1 MEIFLEELP
10 HQMNAIKA
18 INESFY
24 GIRQDLTFNENTTPY
39 ANPIINYTGQ
49 NKANIDV
56 KMETG
61 TGKTYVGLRTIYQLF
76 KSYGLFKF
84 IIVVPTPAIKE
95 GWKKFI
101 ESSYSKQHFSNYYE
115 NIQINLNIINAG
127 DFNSNKGV
135 IPSHLIDFI
144 EGDSLNASTIQI
156 LLINAS
162 MLNSENMKGIISRGK
177 NKGRERFN
185 QTLLTGYTKPIEA
198 LKATKSIVLIDEPH
212 KFPRNGEFY
221 KAVQNLSPQ
230 MILRLGATFP
240 EIQQGSGKNKI
251 KSKDYYRKV
260 PQFELNA
267 IDSFNQ
273 GLVKGIDIFYPN
285 LTPEQAKNRY
295 KIDSVKTK
303 ELVLKQGQ
311 NRWTLS
317 VGENLA
323 NVDSSFEGGLSY
335 SGNNNLSN
343 GLEINECMELIPSTY
358 TISYQEHIIEDA
370 INQHFEHEINNFMRD
385 NLKEN
390 FQPKVKTLSLFFI
403 DSIRSYR
410 NKEGW
415 LKETFERLLKVK
427 LRKLIKEFEFKKL
440 PREIEYLDFLRAT
453 YDSLN
458 SENQMVHAGYF
469 GEDRGSGEE
478 AVQAEVNDILKNK
491 EKMLSFKDSNGNW
504 ITRRFLFS
512 KWTLREGWDNPN
524 VFVIA
529 KLRTSGSENSKI
541 QEVGRGL
548 RLPVDETG
556 HRLTQAEFPSRLS
569 FLIGYDEKDFAE
581 KLIGEINS
589 DVDVKL
595 DEEKLSDEMINKI
608 VEFRQQT
615 QPDFNDETLLNQLDE
630 RNLINR
636 KNEFKNDVEID
647 GVKKS
652 GFEWLLELYPEVN
665 VSKLKVD
672 KVRDMNKKQPSLKV
686 KLNKENWNKLRY
698 LWENLSKRYMLEF
711 KKMSEDDLYFFIERL
726 LNDHDLFV
734 KQQPERIH
742 QSLEKDDEGKQV
754 IKESISEYNYRNE
767 YIYMNYGK
775 FLKQLVLKTNVPI
788 SIMHKNLLSVLKDKY
803 NSDERF
809 LSELSL
815 NNIIREF
822 NKRFEEK
829 YSQSYEY
836 KKLDFSATTTIYDS
850 EISEFKDWVDA
861 NYLGTNVENNI
872 QTEERFLYERPPVR
886 YDSVT
891 PELELLKR
899 NYDKNVTV
907 FGNLPKKA
915 IQVPKY
921 TGGTTT
927 PDFVYMIE
935 TDEQDAKYLIVET
948 KAENMRLGD
957 KSIGEIQKNFFN
969 TLDNLNIKYQ
979 LATSAQDVYNEI
991 KKLDDSK

>member
-1 MEIFLEELP
+1 MNIVLEELE
-10 HQMNAIKA
+10 HQTIALEK
-18 INESFY
+18 INENFT
-24 GIRQDLTFNENTTPY
+24 GIEKSIENDNISEFS
-39 ANPIINYTGQ
+39 NPLINYRYKD
-49 NKANIDV
+49 KANIDI

-61 TGKTYVGLRTIYQLF
+61 TGKTYVYSRMIFELHKI
-76 KSYGLFKF
+76 YGLSKF
-84 IIVVPTPAIKE
+84 IIVVPTPAIRE
-95 GWKKFI
+95 GTKNFLN
-101 ESSYSKQHFSNYYE
+101 SSYSKQHFQQFYPG
-115 NIQINLNIINAG
+115 IDIDLNMISAG
-127 DFNSNKGV
+127 DFNTKSGRRNF
-135 IPSHLIDFI
+135 PSQLIDFV
-144 EGDSLNASTIQI
+144 EGSNLNTNQI
-156 LLINAS
+156 KVLLINS
-162 MLNSENMKGIISRGK
+162 GMLNSKNMTRDDYDQSLISDYVSP
-177 NKGRERFN
+177 
-185 QTLLTGYTKPIEA
+185 LDA
-198 LKATKSIVLIDEPH
+198 LKATRPVVIIDEPH
-212 KFPRNGEFY
+212 RFPRDKKNYQAIE
-221 KAVQNLSPQ
+221 KLAPQ
-230 MILRLGATFP
+230 MIVRFGATFP
-240 EIQQGSGKNKI
+240 EIKKGTGKKATYT
-251 KSKDYYRKV
+251 KDYYRGK

-267 IDSFNQ
+267 VDSFNQ
-273 GLVKGIDIFYPN
+273 GLVKGIDIYYPN

-295 KIDSVKTK
+295 TIDSVKAK
-303 ELVLKQGQ
+303 EIVLKKGK
-311 NRWTLS
+311 NRWTLGI
-317 VGENLA
+317 GENLA
-323 NVDSSFEGGLSY
+323 NIDSLFEGDLSY
-335 SGNNNLSN
+335 SGAKTLSN
-343 GLEINECMELIPSTY
+343 DLEISKGMDLLPGTF
-358 TISYQEHIIEDA
+358 TTSYQELIINDA

-403 DSIRSYR
+403 DSIRPYR

-427 LRKLIKEFEFKKL
+427 LRKLIKEFEVKKL
-440 PREIEYLDFLRAT
+440 PREIEYLDFLRVT
-453 YDSLN
+453 YASLN

-478 AVQAEVNDILKNK
+478 AIQAEVNDILKNK
-491 EKMLSFKDSNGNW
+491 EKMLSFKDENGNW

-556 HRLTQAEFPSRLS
+556 HRLTQDEFPSRLS
-569 FLIGYDEKDFAE
+569 FLIGYDEKEFAQ

-595 DEEKLSDEMINKI
+595 NEDKLTDEMINKI
-608 VEFRQQT
+608 VEHRKQMN
-615 QPDFNDETLLNQLDE
+615 PHYNDEVLLEQLDE

-636 KNEFKNDVEID
+636 KNEFKTDVEID

-665 VSKLKVD
+665 ASKLNAD
-672 KVRDMNKKQPSLKV
+672 KVRDMKKNPPNLKV
-686 KLNKENWNKLRY
+686 KLNKENWNKLRF

-711 KKMSEDDLYFFIERL
+711 KKMSEDNLYFFIERL
-726 LNDHDLFV
+726 LNDDDLFV

-742 QSLEKDDEGKQV
+742 QSLEKDDEGNQV

-803 NSDERF
+803 NNDERF

-872 QTEERFLYERPPVR
+872 QTEERFLYDRPPVR

-957 KSIGEIQKNFFN
+957 KNIGEIQKNFFN
-969 TLDNLNIKYQ
+969 TLDDLNIKYQ

>member
-1 MEIFLEELP
+1 MRIELDELP
-10 HQMNAIKA
+10 HQSQAIDAIKK
-18 INESFY
+18 SFS
-24 GIRQDLTFNENTTPY
+24 GLQKLSVPTVFS
-39 ANPIINYTGQ
+39 NPEIKFSGEE
-49 NKANIDV
+49 KANIDI

-61 TGKTYVGLRTIYQLF
+61 TGKTYVGVRSIYELF
-76 KSYGLFKF
+76 DEYKIFKF

-95 GWKKFI
+95 GWKNFI
-101 ESSYSKQHFSNYYE
+101 ESDYAKQHFSNDFE
-115 NIQINLNIINAG
+115 NIKINLTTINSG
-127 DFNSNKGV
+127 DFRSKRGFL
-135 IPSHLIDFI
+135 PAHLTEFI
-144 EGDSLNASTIQI
+144 ESDNMDSSTIQV
-156 LLINAS
+156 LLINSS
-162 MLNSENMKGIISRGK
+162 MLISENMKGVITRGK
-177 NKGRERFN
+177 NKGQDRFN
-185 QTLLTGYTKPIEA
+185 QILLNEYTKPIEA
-198 LKATKSIVLIDEPH
+198 ISATRPIVIIDEPH
-212 KFPRNGEFY
+212 RFPPKGEFY
-221 KAVQNLSPQ
+221 KGILNIKPQ

-240 EIQQGSGKNKI
+240 YTPSEKNPVVDNK
-251 KSKDYYRKV
+251 YFNGN
-260 PQFELNA
+260 PNFELNA
-267 IDSFNQ
+267 IDSFNL
-273 GLVKGIDIFYPN
+273 GLVKGIDIYYPN
-285 LTPEQAKNRY
+285 LTFEQAKSRY
-295 KIDSVKTK
+295 KVDNVKNK
-303 ELVLKQGQ
+303 ELVLRKGK
-311 NRWTLS
+311 NKWNIKI
-317 VGENLA
+317 GDNLA
-323 NVDSSFEGGLSY
+323 NIDSLFEGNLTY
-335 SGNNNLSN
+335 VGNKKLSN
-343 GLEINECMELIPSTY
+343 DLEIREDMELIPSTF
-358 TISYQEHIIEDA
+358 TNSYQEIIIRDA
-370 INQHFEHEINNFMRD
+370 INLHFEHEI
-385 NLKEN
+385 EN
-390 FQPKVKTLSLFFI
+390 FLRENSKHSFQPRIKTLSLFFI
-403 DSIRSYR
+403 DSIASYR
-410 NKEGW
+410 NHDGW
-415 LKETFERLLKVK
+415 LKLTFEKLLKQK
-427 LRKLIKEFEFKKL
+427 ILELMQEYKNKNL

-453 YDSLN
+453 YASLV
-458 SENQMVHAGYF
+458 SEKQEVHAGYF

-478 AVQAEVNDILKNK
+478 AIQAEVSDILKNK
-491 EKMLSFKDSNGNW
+491 EKLLSFKDSEGKW

-529 KLRTSGSENSKI
+529 KLRTSGSENNKI

-556 HRLTQAEFPSRLS
+556 HRLKQEEFPSRLS
-569 FLIGYDEKDFAE
+569 FLIGYDEKNFAE
-581 KLIGEINS
+581 KLVVDINS
-589 DVDVKL
+589 DVGIKL
-595 DEEKLSDEMINKI
+595 DENKITNEMIEKI
-608 VEFRQQT
+608 VEYKKQYK
-615 QPDFNDETLLNQLDE
+615 PSYNEVELLEELDE

-636 KNEFKNDVEID
+636 KNEFKTDVEID

-665 VSKLKVD
+665 ASKLNAD
-672 KVRDMNKKQPSLKV
+672 KVRDMKKNPPNLKV
-686 KLNKENWNKLRY
+686 KLNKENWNKLRF

-711 KKMSEDDLYFFIERL
+711 KKMSEDELYFFVERL

-829 YSQSYEY
+829 YNQSYEY

-872 QTEERFLYERPPVR
+872 QTEERFLYERPPIR

-899 NYDKNVTV
+899 NYDKNITV

-935 TDEQDAKYLIVET
+935 TGEQDAKYLIVET

>member
-1 MEIFLEELP
+1 
-10 HQMNAIKA
+10 
-18 INESFY
+18 
-24 GIRQDLTFNENTTPY
+24 
-39 ANPIINYTGQ
+39 
-49 NKANIDV
+49 
-56 KMETG
+56 
-61 TGKTYVGLRTIYQLF
+61 
-76 KSYGLFKF
+76 F
-84 IIVVPTPAIKE
+84 ILVVPSPAIKE
-95 GWKKFI
+95 GAKNFLTNLSTKRHFQETYGNVEIEINIINKGDFNTRSGRKIFPPHLSNFI
-101 ESSYSKQHFSNYYE
+101 ESS
-115 NIQINLNIINAG
+115 NLNANQ
-127 DFNSNKGV
+127 
-135 IPSHLIDFI
+135 
-144 EGDSLNASTIQI
+144 IQV
-156 LLINAS
+156 LLINAG
-162 MLNSENMKGIISRGK
+162 MLNSSNMTKVDYD
-177 NKGRERFN
+177 
-185 QTLLTGYTKPIEA
+185 QTLLSNYSNPIEA
-198 LKATKSIVLIDEPH
+198 LKATKSVVIIDEPH
-212 KFPRNGEFY
+212 RFPRDKKNY
-221 KAVQNLSPQ
+221 KSIENLEPQ
-230 MILRLGATFP
+230 MIVRFGATFP
-240 EIQQGSGKNKI
+240 EVKKGTGKKAVYI
-251 KSKDYYRKV
+251 KDYYRGR

-267 IDSFNQ
+267 VDSFNQ
-273 GLVKGIDIFYPN
+273 GLVKGIDIYYPN

-295 KIDSVKTK
+295 TIDSVKAK
-303 ELVLKQGQ
+303 EIVLKKGK
-311 NRWTLS
+311 NKWTLGI
-317 VGENLA
+317 GENLA
-323 NVDSSFEGGLSY
+323 NIDSLFEGDLSY
-335 SGNNNLSN
+335 SGAKTLSN
-343 GLEINECMELIPSTY
+343 DLEISKGMDLLPGTFTTNYQELI
-358 TISYQEHIIEDA
+358 INDA

-415 LKETFERLLKVK
+415 LKQTFERLLKVK
-427 LRKLIKEFEFKKL
+427 LRKLIKEFEVKKL
-440 PREIEYLDFLRAT
+440 PREIEYLDFLRVT

-469 GEDRGSGEE
+469 GEDRGSGDE
-478 AVQAEVNDILKNK
+478 AIQAEVNDILKNK
-491 EKMLSFKDSNGNW
+491 EKMLSFKDENGNW

-548 RLPVDETG
+548 RLPVDENG
-556 HRLTQAEFPSRLS
+556 HRLTQDEFPSRLS

-595 DEEKLSDEMINKI
+595 SEDKLTDEMINKI
-608 VEFRQQT
+608 VEHRKQVD
-615 QPDFNDETLLNQLDE
+615 PYYNDEVLLEQLDE

-636 KNEFKNDVEID
+636 KNEFKTDVEID

-665 VSKLKVD
+665 ASKLNAD
-672 KVRDMNKKQPSLKV
+672 KVRDMKKNPPNLKV
-686 KLNKENWNKLRY
+686 KLNKENWNKLRF
-698 LWENLSKRYMLEF
+698 LWGNLSKRYMLEF
-711 KKMSEDDLYFFIERL
+711 KKMSEDDLYLFVERL
-726 LNDHDLFV
+726 LNDDDLFV

-767 YIYMNYGK
+767 FIYMNYGK
-775 FLKQLVLKTNVPI
+775 FLKQIVLKTNVPI

-872 QTEERFLYERPPVR
+872 QTEKRFLYERPPVR

-957 KSIGEIQKNFFN
+957 KSIGEIQKKFFN

>member
-1 MEIFLEELP
+1 MKLLLEQLP
-10 HQMNAIKA
+10 HQQNALDSILSSFSGIEKNQDKVDKNSEFSNPLIK
-18 INESFY
+18 NRFLNSS
-24 GIRQDLTFNENTTPY
+24 
-39 ANPIINYTGQ
+39 
-49 NKANIDV
+49 NIDV

-61 TGKTYVGLRTIYQLF
+61 TGKTYVYSRLMYELHEKF
-76 KSYGLFKF
+76 KIFKF
-84 IIVVPTPAIKE
+84 IVVVPSPAIKE
-95 GWKKFI
+95 GSKNFLNSGYAKRHFQQFYGNIDI
-101 ESSYSKQHFSNYYE
+101 E
-115 NIQINLNIINAG
+115 LNMINAG
-127 DFNSNKGV
+127 DFSTKSGRRNFPPQLN
-135 IPSHLIDFI
+135 DFI
-144 EGDSLNASTIQI
+144 ESSKLNTNQIQV
-156 LLINAS
+156 LLINAG
-162 MLNSENMKGIISRGK
+162 MLNSKNMTR
-177 NKGRERFN
+177 NDYD
-185 QTLLTGYTKPIEA
+185 QTLLSDYSSPIEA
-198 LKATKSIVLIDEPH
+198 LKATRPIVIIDEPH
-212 KFPRNGEFY
+212 RFPRDKKNYQAIE
-221 KAVQNLSPQ
+221 KLAPQ
-230 MILRLGATFP
+230 MIVRFGATFP
-240 EIQQGSGKNKI
+240 EIKKGTGKKATYT
-251 KSKDYYRKV
+251 KDYYRGK

-267 IDSFNQ
+267 VDSFNQ
-273 GLVKGIDIFYPN
+273 GLVKGIDIYYPN

-295 KIDSVKTK
+295 TIDSVKAK
-303 ELVLKQGQ
+303 EIVLKKGK
-311 NRWTLS
+311 NRWTLGI
-317 VGENLA
+317 GENLA
-323 NVDSSFEGGLSY
+323 NIDSLFEGDLSY
-335 SGNNNLSN
+335 SGAKTLSN
-343 GLEINECMELIPSTY
+343 DLEISKGMDLLPGTF
-358 TISYQEHIIEDA
+358 TTSYQELIINYA

-427 LRKLIKEFEFKKL
+427 LRKLIKEFEVKKL
-440 PREIEYLDFLRAT
+440 PREIEYLDFLRVT
-453 YDSLN
+453 YASLN

-478 AVQAEVNDILKNK
+478 AIQAEVNDILKNK
-491 EKMLSFKDSNGNW
+491 EKMLSFKDENGNW

-556 HRLTQAEFPSRLS
+556 HRLTQDEFPSRLS
-569 FLIGYDEKDFAE
+569 FLIGYDEKEFAQ

-595 DEEKLSDEMINKI
+595 NEDKLTDEMINKI
-608 VEFRQQT
+608 VEHRKQMN
-615 QPDFNDETLLNQLDE
+615 PHYNDEVLLEQLDE
-630 RNLINR
+630 RDIINR
-636 KNEFKNDVEID
+636 KNEFKTDVEID

-665 VSKLKVD
+665 ASKLNAD
-672 KVRDMNKKQPSLKV
+672 KVRDMKKNPPNLKV
-686 KLNKENWNKLRY
+686 KLNKENWNKLKF

-711 KKMSEDDLYFFIERL
+711 KKMSEDNLYFFIERL
-726 LNDHDLFV
+726 LNDDDLFV

-742 QSLEKDDEGKQV
+742 QSLEKDDEGNQV

-803 NSDERF
+803 NNDERF

-872 QTEERFLYERPPVR
+872 QTEERFLYDRPPVR

-969 TLDNLNIKYQ
+969 TLDDLNIKYQ

>member
-1 MEIFLEELP
+1 MKIFLEELT
-10 HQMNAIKA
+10 HQQQAVEKIIDSFTGIENYLTSKSFENEFANNLIK
-18 INESFY
+18 NRYSDE
-24 GIRQDLTFNENTTPY
+24 
-39 ANPIINYTGQ
+39 
-49 NKANIDV
+49 ANIDI

-61 TGKTYVGLRTIYQLF
+61 TGKTYVYTKMMYELH
-76 KSYGLFKF
+76 KKYGIFKF
-84 IIVVPTPAIKE
+84 IVVVPSPAIKE
-95 GWKKFI
+95 GSKNFLTSLSTKRHFQETYGNI
-101 ESSYSKQHFSNYYE
+101 EIE
-115 NIQINLNIINAG
+115 INTINKG
-127 DFNSNKGV
+127 DFNTRSGRKSFPPQLSN
-135 IPSHLIDFI
+135 FI
-144 EGDSLNASTIQI
+144 EGSNLNSNQIQV
-156 LLINAS
+156 LLINAG
-162 MLNSENMKGIISRGK
+162 MLNSSNMTKGDYD
-177 NKGRERFN
+177 
-185 QTLLTGYTKPIEA
+185 QTLLSNFSNPIEA
-198 LKATKSIVLIDEPH
+198 LKATKSVVIIDEPH
-212 KFPRNGEFY
+212 RFPRDKKNYQAIE
-221 KAVQNLSPQ
+221 KLAPQ
-230 MILRLGATFP
+230 MIVRFGATFP
-240 EIQQGSGKNKI
+240 EIKKGTGKKARYI
-251 KSKDYYRKV
+251 KDYYRGK

-267 IDSFNQ
+267 VDSFNQ
-273 GLVKGIDIFYPN
+273 GLVKGIDIYYPN

-295 KIDSVKTK
+295 TIDSVKAK
-303 ELVLKQGQ
+303 EVVLKKGK
-311 NRWTLS
+311 NRWTL
-317 VGENLA
+317 GIDENFA
-323 NVDSSFEGGLSY
+323 NIDSLFEGDLSY
-335 SGNNNLSN
+335 TGAKTLSN
-343 GLEINECMELIPSTY
+343 ELEISKGMDLLPGTFST
-358 TISYQEHIIEDA
+358 SYQELILNDA

-385 NLKEN
+385 NLIEN
-390 FQPKVKTLSLFFI
+390 FRPKVKTLSLFFI
-403 DSIRSYR
+403 DSISSYR
-410 NKEGW
+410 NKDGW
-415 LKETFERLLKVK
+415 LRQTFERLLKVK
-427 LRKLIKEFEFKKL
+427 LKKLMKEFEVKKL

-453 YDSLN
+453 YNSLN
-458 SENQMVHAGYF
+458 SENQMIHAGYF

-478 AVQAEVNDILKNK
+478 AIQAEVNDILKNK
-491 EKMLSFKDSNGNW
+491 EKMLSFKDENGNW

-548 RLPVDETG
+548 RLPVDESG
-556 HRLTQAEFPSRLS
+556 HRLRQDELPSRLS

-595 DEEKLSDEMINKI
+595 DEERLTDEMINKI
-608 VEFRQQT
+608 VESRQQT
-615 QPDFNDETLLNQLDE
+615 QPGFDEVLLLKELDK
-630 RNLINR
+630 RNLIDR
-636 KNEFKNDVEID
+636 INEFESDVEID

-652 GFEWLLELYPEVN
+652 GFEWLLELYPEVKA
-665 VSKLKVD
+665 SKLKED
-672 KVRDMNKKQPSLKV
+672 KVRNMNKKQPSLKV
-686 KLNKENWNKLRY
+686 KLNKENWNKLKY

-711 KKMSEDDLYFFIERL
+711 KKMDEDELYFFIESL
-726 LNDHDLFV
+726 LDDDNLFV
-734 KQQPERIH
+734 KQQPERVH
-742 QSLEKDDEGKQV
+742 QALDIDDEGKQI
-754 IKESISEYNYRNE
+754 IKESISEYNSRNE

-775 FLKQLVLKTNVPI
+775 FLKQVVLKTNVPI
-788 SIMHKNLLSVLKDKY
+788 SIMHKNLLSVLKNKY

-822 NKRFEEK
+822 NKRFEER

-836 KKLDFSATTTIYDS
+836 KKLDFSATTTIFDS

-861 NYLGTNVENNI
+861 NNLGTNVENNI

-899 NYDKNVTV
+899 NYGENVTV

-935 TDEQDAKYLIVET
+935 NDKQDAKYLIVET

-957 KSIGEIQKNFFN
+957 KSIGEIQKNFFD

-991 KKLDDSK
+991 KKLDDSE

>member
-1 MEIFLEELP
+1 MKIILEELT
-10 HQMNAIKA
+10 HQKKVLEK
-18 INESFY
+18 INENFL
-24 GIRQDLTFNENTTPY
+24 GVDLASSSEFSNPLIKSRYQKNT
-39 ANPIINYTGQ
+39 
-49 NKANIDV
+49 NIDV

-61 TGKTYVGLRTIYQLF
+61 TGKTYVYSRMMYEWHKKFGI
-76 KSYGLFKF
+76 FKF
-84 IIVVPTPAIKE
+84 VIVVPSPAIKE
-95 GWKKFI
+95 GTKSFL
-101 ESSYSKQHFSNYYE
+101 ESSYAKEHFQGPYE
-115 NIQINLNIINAG
+115 NVSIELNMINAG
-127 DFNSNKGV
+127 DFNTKSGRKNFPPQLSNFV
-135 IPSHLIDFI
+135 ESS
-144 EGDSLNASTIQI
+144 SLNTNQIQVLI
-156 LLINAS
+156 INAG
-162 MLNSENMKGIISRGK
+162 MLNSKNMTR
-177 NKGRERFN
+177 NDYD
-185 QTLLTGYTKPIEA
+185 QTLLSDYSSPIDA
-198 LKATKSIVLIDEPH
+198 LKATKPIVIIDEPH
-212 KFPRNGEFY
+212 RFPRDKKNFQAIE
-221 KAVQNLSPQ
+221 KLEPQ
-230 MILRLGATFP
+230 MIVRFGATFP
-240 EIQQGSGKNKI
+240 DVKQGTGKKAVYV
-251 KSKDYYRKV
+251 KDYFRGK

-267 IDSFNQ
+267 VDSFNL
-273 GLVKGIDIFYPN
+273 GLVKGIDIYYPN
-285 LTPEQAKNRY
+285 LTPEQAKNKY
-295 KIDSVKTK
+295 TIDSVKSK
-303 ELVLKQGQ
+303 ELVLKKGS
-311 NRWTLS
+311 NRWTLGR
-317 VGENLA
+317 GENLA
-323 NVDSSFEGGLSY
+323 NVDPLFEGDLSY
-335 SGNNNLSN
+335 SGAKTLSN
-343 GLEINECMELIPSTY
+343 DLEISKGMDLLPGTF
-358 TISYQEHIIEDA
+358 TTSYQELIINDA

-427 LRKLIKEFEFKKL
+427 LRKLIKEFEVKKL
-440 PREIEYLDFLRAT
+440 PREIEYLDFLRVT
-453 YDSLN
+453 YASLN

-478 AVQAEVNDILKNK
+478 AIQAEVNDILKNK
-491 EKMLSFKDSNGNW
+491 EKMLSFKDENGNW

-556 HRLTQAEFPSRLS
+556 HRLTQDEFPSRLS
-569 FLIGYDEKDFAE
+569 FLIGYDEKEFAQ

-595 DEEKLSDEMINKI
+595 NEDKLTDEMINKI
-608 VEFRQQT
+608 VEHRKQMN
-615 QPDFNDETLLNQLDE
+615 PHYNDEVLLEQLDE

-636 KNEFKNDVEID
+636 KNEFKTDVEID

-665 VSKLKVD
+665 ASKLNAD
-672 KVRDMNKKQPSLKV
+672 KVRDMKKNPPNLKV
-686 KLNKENWNKLRY
+686 KLNKENWNKLRF

-711 KKMSEDDLYFFIERL
+711 KKMSEDNLYFFIERL
-726 LNDHDLFV
+726 LNDDDLFV

-742 QSLEKDDEGKQV
+742 QSLEKDDEGNQV

-788 SIMHKNLLSVLKDKY
+788 SIMHKNLLSVLKNKY
-803 NSDERF
+803 NNDERF

-836 KKLDFSATTTIYDS
+836 KKLNFSATTTIYDS

-872 QTEERFLYERPPVR
+872 QTEERFLYDRPPVR

-991 KKLDDSK
+991 KKLDDSE

>member
-1 MEIFLEELP
+1 MKIRLVELK
-10 HQMNAIKA
+10 HQKAALNAIIDKFPGIDLSESNYQD
-18 INESFY
+18 INS
-24 GIRQDLTFNENTTPY
+24 TFENPSIHGRFK
-39 ANPIINYTGQ
+39 NN
-49 NKANIDV
+49 NNIDI

-61 TGKTYVGLRTIYQLF
+61 TGKTYVGTRMMYELHQKF
-76 KSYGLFKF
+76 GLFKF
-84 IIVVPTPAIKE
+84 IVIVPSPAIKE
-95 GWKKFI
+95 GWRNFLTAR
-101 ESSYSKQHFSNYYE
+101 YSEQHFDEHYE
-115 NIQINLNIINAG
+115 NVKLDVNTINAG
-127 DFNSNKGV
+127 DFNTKSGRRIFPPQLNN
-135 IPSHLIDFI
+135 FI
-144 EGDSLNASTIQI
+144 EGTKLNTNQI
-156 LLINAS
+156 EVLLINVD
-162 MLNSENMKGIISRGK
+162 MLKSKNMSRDDY
-177 NKGRERFN
+177 N
-185 QTLLTGYTKPIEA
+185 QTLLNNYSSPFDALRATKPVVI
-198 LKATKSIVLIDEPH
+198 IDEPH
-212 KFPRNGEFY
+212 RFPRDKKNYQVIE
-221 KAVQNLSPQ
+221 KLEPQ
-230 MILRLGATFP
+230 MIVRFGATFP
-240 EIQQGSGKNKI
+240 EIKKGTAKKAI
-251 KSKDYYRKV
+251 YVKDYYRNK

-267 IDSFNQ
+267 VDSFNQ
-273 GLVKGIDIFYPN
+273 GLVKGIDIYYPN
-285 LTPEQAKNRY
+285 LTPEQARNRY
-295 KIDSVKTK
+295 IIDSVKSK
-303 ELVLKQGQ
+303 EIVLKKGN
-311 NRWTLS
+311 NRWTLGI
-317 VGENLA
+317 GEKLA
-323 NVDSSFEGGLSY
+323 TIDSLFEGDLTY
-335 SGNNNLSN
+335 SGAKTLSN
-343 GLEINECMELIPSTY
+343 ELEVNKGMELIPGTF
-358 TISYQEHIIEDA
+358 TTTYQEYIIKDA
-370 INQHFEHEINNFMRD
+370 IDQHFEHEINNFMRD
-385 NLKEN
+385 NLKVN

-403 DSIRSYR
+403 DSIKSYR
-410 NKEGW
+410 DTDGW
-415 LKETFERLLKVK
+415 LKQTFERLLKIK
-427 LRKLIKEFEFKKL
+427 LRKLIKEFEVKKL
-440 PREIEYLDFLRAT
+440 PREIEYLDFLKAT
-453 YDSLN
+453 YASLN
-458 SENQMVHAGYF
+458 SENQIVHAGYF

-478 AVQAEVNDILKNK
+478 AIQAEVKDILKNK
-491 EKMLSFKDSNGNW
+491 EKMLSFKDKNGNW

-556 HRLTQAEFPSRLS
+556 HRLTQDEFPSRLS
-569 FLIGYDEKDFAE
+569 FLIGFDEKDFAE

-595 DEEKLSDEMINKI
+595 SEDILTDEMINKI
-608 VEFRQQT
+608 VEHRKQMN
-615 QPDFNDETLLNQLDE
+615 PHYNDEVLLEQLDE

-636 KNEFKNDVEID
+636 KNEFKTDVEID

-652 GFEWLLELYPEVN
+652 GFDWFLELYPEIN
-665 VSKLKVD
+665 ASKLKAD
-672 KVRDMNKKQPSLKV
+672 KVRNMNKKQPSLKV
-686 KLNKENWNKLRY
+686 KLNKDNWNKLKS

-711 KKMSEDDLYFFIERL
+711 KKMDESELYFFIESL
-726 LNDHDLFV
+726 LNDDDLFV
-734 KQQPERIH
+734 KQQPERVH
-742 QSLEKDDEGKQV
+742 QSLERNDEGKQV
-754 IKESISEYNYRNE
+754 IKESVSEYNSSNE

-803 NSDERF
+803 NNDERF

-850 EISEFKDWVDA
+850 EMSEFKDWVDA

-872 QTEERFLYERPPVR
+872 QTEKRFLYERPPVR

-948 KAENMRLGD
+948 KAENMRIGD

>member
-1 MEIFLEELP
+1 MKINLVELY
-10 HQMNAIKA
+10 HQKIALNAI
-18 INESFY
+18 INEFPK
-24 GIRQDLTFNENTTPY
+24 IDLGELDYHGVSKMFENPTIKGRY
-39 ANPIINYTGQ
+39 QSNS
-49 NKANIDV
+49 NIDI

-61 TGKTYVGLRTIYQLF
+61 TGKTYVGTRMMYELHQKF
-76 KSYGLFKF
+76 GLYKF
-84 IIVVPTPAIKE
+84 IVIVPSPAIKE
-95 GWKKFI
+95 GWKNFLTAR
-101 ESSYSKQHFSNYYE
+101 YSRQHFAEYYE
-115 NIQINLNIINAG
+115 NVKLDVNTIYAG
-127 DFNSNKGV
+127 DFNTKSGRRIFPPQLNN
-135 IPSHLIDFI
+135 FI
-144 EGDSLNASTIQI
+144 EGTRLNTNQI
-156 LLINAS
+156 EVLLINVD
-162 MLNSENMKGIISRGK
+162 MLKSKNMTRDDY
-177 NKGRERFN
+177 N
-185 QTLLTGYTKPIEA
+185 QTLLNNYSRPFDA
-198 LKATKSIVLIDEPH
+198 LKATKPIIIIDEPH
-212 KFPRNGEFY
+212 RFPRDKKNYQVIE
-221 KAVQNLSPQ
+221 KLKPQ
-230 MILRLGATFP
+230 VIIRFGATFP
-240 EIQQGSGKNKI
+240 EMKKGTGKKAINI
-251 KSKDYYRKV
+251 KDYYRGK

-273 GLVKGIDIFYPN
+273 GLVKGVDIYYPK
-285 LTPEQAKNRY
+285 LTPEQAQNRY
-295 KIDSVKTK
+295 TVDSVKAK
-303 ELVLKQGQ
+303 EIVLKKGK
-311 NRWTLS
+311 NRWTLGI
-317 VGENLA
+317 GENLA
-323 NVDSSFEGGLSY
+323 NVDSLFEGDLSY
-335 SGNNNLSN
+335 AGAKTLSNNL
-343 GLEINECMELIPSTY
+343 EISKGMDLLPGTF
-358 TISYQEHIIEDA
+358 TTSYQELIINDA

-385 NLKEN
+385 NIKEN
-390 FQPKVKTLSLFFI
+390 FKPKVKTLSLFFI

-410 NKEGW
+410 NKDGW
-415 LKETFERLLKVK
+415 LKQTFERLLKVK
-427 LRKLIKEFEFKKL
+427 LRKLIKEYEAKKM
-440 PREIEYLDFLRAT
+440 PREIEYLDFLKAT
-453 YDSLN
+453 YNSLN

-478 AVQAEVNDILKNK
+478 AIQAEINDILKNK
-491 EKMLSFKDSNGNW
+491 ERMLSFKDSNGNW

-556 HRLTQAEFPSRLS
+556 HRLTQDEFPSRLS
-569 FLIGYDEKDFAE
+569 FLIGYDERDFAE

-595 DEEKLSDEMINKI
+595 NEDKLTDEMINKI
-608 VEFRQQT
+608 VKHRQQT
-615 QPDFNDETLLNQLDE
+615 QPDFND
-630 RNLINR
+630 
-636 KNEFKNDVEID
+636 D
-647 GVKKS
+647 G
-652 GFEWLLELYPEVN
+652 
-665 VSKLKVD
+665 
-672 KVRDMNKKQPSLKV
+672 
-686 KLNKENWNKLRY
+686 
-698 LWENLSKRYMLEF
+698 
-711 KKMSEDDLYFFIERL
+711 
-726 LNDHDLFV
+726 LFV
-734 KQQPERIH
+734 KQQPERVH
-742 QSLEKDDEGKQV
+742 QSIESDDEGKQN
-754 IKESISEYNYRNE
+754 IKESISEYNSRNE

-775 FLKQLVLKTNVPI
+775 FLKQLVLKTKVPI
-788 SIMHKNLLSVLKDKY
+788 SIMHKNLLSILKFKY

-872 QTEERFLYERPPVR
+872 QTEKRFLYERPPVR

-899 NYDKNVTV
+899 NYDKNVIV

-927 PDFVYMIE
+927 PDFIYMIE

-957 KSIGEIQKNFFN
+957 KSIGEIQKKFFN

-979 LATSAQDVYNEI
+979 LATSEQDVYNEI

>member
-39 ANPIINYTGQ
+39 ANPIINYSGQ
-49 NKANIDV
+49 NKANIDI

-198 LKATKSIVLIDEPH
+198 IKATKSIVLIDEPH

-311 NRWTLS
+311 KRWTLS

-343 GLEINECMELIPSTY
+343 GLEINEDMELIPSTY

-370 INQHFEHEINNFMRD
+370 INQHFEHEINNFMRE

-410 NKEGW
+410 NKDGW
-415 LKETFERLLKVK
+415 LKKTFERLLKVK

-440 PREIEYLDFLRAT
+440 PREIEYSDFLKAT
-453 YDSLN
+453 YESLN

-478 AVQAEVNDILKNK
+478 AIQAEVNDILKNK
-491 EKMLSFKDSNGNW
+491 EKMLSFKDENGNW

-529 KLRTSGSENSKI
+529 KLRTSGSENSKL

-556 HRLTQAEFPSRLS
+556 HRLTQDEFPSRLS

-595 DEEKLSDEMINKI
+595 SEDKLTDEMINKI
-608 VEFRQQT
+608 VEHRKQMN
-615 QPDFNDETLLNQLDE
+615 PHYNDEVLLEELDE

-636 KNEFKNDVEID
+636 KNEFKTDVEID

-665 VSKLKVD
+665 ASKLNAD
-672 KVRDMNKKQPSLKV
+672 KVRDMKKNPPNLKV
-686 KLNKENWNKLRY
+686 KLNKDNWNKLRF

-711 KKMSEDDLYFFIERL
+711 KKMSEDDLYFFVERL
-726 LNDHDLFV
+726 LNDDDLFV

-754 IKESISEYNYRNE
+754 IKESISEYNSSNE

-788 SIMHKNLLSVLKDKY
+788 SIMHKNLLSVLKNKY
-803 NSDERF
+803 NNDERF

-850 EISEFKDWVDA
+850 EMSEFKDWVDA

-872 QTEERFLYERPPVR
+872 QTEKRFLYERPPVR

>member
-1 MEIFLEELP
+1 MKIFLEELT
-10 HQMNAIKA
+10 HQQQAVDKIIDTFTGIENYLTSKSINNEFSNNLIKNRYL
-18 INESFY
+18 NE
-24 GIRQDLTFNENTTPY
+24 
-39 ANPIINYTGQ
+39 
-49 NKANIDV
+49 ANIDM

-61 TGKTYVGLRTIYQLF
+61 TGKTYVYTKMMYELH
-76 KSYGLFKF
+76 KKYGIFKF
-84 IIVVPTPAIKE
+84 IIVVPSPAIKE
-95 GWKKFI
+95 GSKNFLTSLSTKRHFQETYGNIEIEVNTINKGDFNTRSGRKSFPPQLSNFI
-101 ESSYSKQHFSNYYE
+101 ESS
-115 NIQINLNIINAG
+115 NLN
-127 DFNSNKGV
+127 SNQ
-135 IPSHLIDFI
+135 
-144 EGDSLNASTIQI
+144 IQV
-156 LLINAS
+156 LLINAG
-162 MLNSENMKGIISRGK
+162 MLNSSNMTKVDYD
-177 NKGRERFN
+177 
-185 QTLLTGYTKPIEA
+185 QTLLSNYSNPIEA
-198 LKATKSIVLIDEPH
+198 LKAIKSVVIIDEPH
-212 KFPRNGEFY
+212 RFPRDKKNY
-221 KAVQNLSPQ
+221 QAVEKLEPQ
-230 MILRLGATFP
+230 MIVRFGATFP
-240 EIQQGSGKNKI
+240 EIKKGTGKKAI
-251 KSKDYYRKV
+251 YIKDYYRDK

-267 IDSFNQ
+267 VDSFNQ
-273 GLVKGIDIFYPN
+273 GLVKGIDIYYPN

-295 KIDSVKTK
+295 IIDSVKAK
-303 ELVLKQGQ
+303 EIVLKKG
-311 NRWTLS
+311 NSRWTLGI
-317 VGENLA
+317 GENLA
-323 NVDSSFEGGLSY
+323 NIDSLFEGDLNY
-335 SGNNNLSN
+335 SGAKNLSN
-343 GLEINECMELIPSTY
+343 DLEVNKGMELIPGTF
-358 TISYQEHIIEDA
+358 TTTYQEYIIKDA
-370 INQHFEHEINNFMRD
+370 IDQHFEHEINNFMRD
-385 NLKEN
+385 NLKSN

-403 DSIRSYR
+403 DSISSYR
-410 NKEGW
+410 NKDGW
-415 LKETFERLLKVK
+415 LKQTFERLLKIK
-427 LRKLIKEFEFKKL
+427 LRNLIKEFEVKQL

-458 SENQMVHAGYF
+458 NENQMVHAGYF

-478 AVQAEVNDILKNK
+478 AIQAEVNDILKNK
-491 EKMLSFKDSNGNW
+491 EKMLSFKDSNGKW

-529 KLRTSGSENSKI
+529 KIRTSGSENSKI

-556 HRLTQAEFPSRLS
+556 HRLTQEEFPSRLS

-589 DVDVKL
+589 DVDVSL
-595 DEEKLSDEMINKI
+595 NEEKLTEEMINKI
-608 VEFRQQT
+608 VEHRKQT
-615 QPDFNDETLLNQLDE
+615 NPNYNDEALLEHLDE
-630 RNLINR
+630 LNLINR

-647 GVKKS
+647 NVQKS
-652 GFEWLLELYPEVN
+652 GFDWLLELYPEVN
-665 VSKLKVD
+665 ASKLKAD
-672 KVRDMNKKQPSLKV
+672 KVRNMNKKQPSLKV
-686 KLNKENWNKLRY
+686 KLNKDNWNKLKF

-711 KKMSEDDLYFFIERL
+711 KKMDENELYFFIESL
-726 LNDHDLFV
+726 LYDDDLFV
-734 KQQPERIH
+734 KQQPERVH
-742 QSLEKDDEGKQV
+742 QSLESDDEGKQV
-754 IKESISEYNYRNE
+754 IKESISEYSFRNE

-788 SIMHKNLLSVLKDKY
+788 SIMHKTLLTVLKEKY
-803 NSDERF
+803 NSDERY

-815 NNIIREF
+815 NNITREF
-822 NKRFEEK
+822 NRRFENR

-850 EISEFKDWVDA
+850 DISEFKDWVDA

-872 QTEERFLYERPPVR
+872 QTEERFLYERPPIR

-899 NYDKNVTV
+899 NYGKNITV

-935 TDEQDAKYLIVET
+935 NDEQDAKYLIVET

-957 KSIGEIQKNFFN
+957 KSIGEIQKNFFD

-991 KKLDDSK
+991 KKLDDTE

>member
-1 MEIFLEELP
+1 MKIRLVELK
-10 HQMNAIKA
+10 HQKAALNAIIDKFPGIDLSESNYQD
-18 INESFY
+18 INS
-24 GIRQDLTFNENTTPY
+24 TFENPSIHGRFK
-39 ANPIINYTGQ
+39 NN
-49 NKANIDV
+49 NNIDI

-61 TGKTYVGLRTIYQLF
+61 TGKTYVGTRMMYELHQKF
-76 KSYGLFKF
+76 GLFKF
-84 IIVVPTPAIKE
+84 IVIVPSPAIKE
-95 GWKKFI
+95 GWRNFLTAR
-101 ESSYSKQHFSNYYE
+101 YSEQHFDEHYE
-115 NIQINLNIINAG
+115 NVKLDVNTINAG
-127 DFNSNKGV
+127 DFNTKSGRRIFPPQLNN
-135 IPSHLIDFI
+135 FI
-144 EGDSLNASTIQI
+144 EGTKLNTNQI
-156 LLINAS
+156 EVLLINVD
-162 MLNSENMKGIISRGK
+162 MLKSKNMSRDDY
-177 NKGRERFN
+177 N
-185 QTLLTGYTKPIEA
+185 QTLLNNYSSPFDALRATKPVVI
-198 LKATKSIVLIDEPH
+198 IDEPH
-212 KFPRNGEFY
+212 RFPRDKKNYQVIE
-221 KAVQNLSPQ
+221 KLEPQ
-230 MILRLGATFP
+230 MIVRFGATFP
-240 EIQQGSGKNKI
+240 EIKKGTAKKAI
-251 KSKDYYRKV
+251 YVKDYYRNK

-267 IDSFNQ
+267 VDSFNQ
-273 GLVKGIDIFYPN
+273 GLVKGIDIYYPN
-285 LTPEQAKNRY
+285 LTPEQARNRY
-295 KIDSVKTK
+295 IIDSVKSK
-303 ELVLKQGQ
+303 EIVLKKGN
-311 NRWTLS
+311 NRWTLGI
-317 VGENLA
+317 GEKLA
-323 NVDSSFEGGLSY
+323 TIDSLFEGDLTY
-335 SGNNNLSN
+335 SGAKTLSN
-343 GLEINECMELIPSTY
+343 ELEVNKGMELIPGTF
-358 TISYQEHIIEDA
+358 TTTYQEYIIKDA
-370 INQHFEHEINNFMRD
+370 IDQHFEHEINNFMRD
-385 NLKEN
+385 NLKVN

-403 DSIRSYR
+403 DSIKSYR
-410 NKEGW
+410 DTDGW
-415 LKETFERLLKVK
+415 LKQTFERLLKIK
-427 LRKLIKEFEFKKL
+427 LRKLIKEFEVKKL
-440 PREIEYLDFLRAT
+440 PREIEYLDFLKAT
-453 YDSLN
+453 YASLN
-458 SENQMVHAGYF
+458 SENQIVHAGYF

-478 AVQAEVNDILKNK
+478 AIQAEVKDILKNK
-491 EKMLSFKDSNGNW
+491 EKMLSFKDKNGNW

-556 HRLTQAEFPSRLS
+556 HRLTQDEFPSRLS
-569 FLIGYDEKDFAE
+569 FLIGFDEKDFAE

-595 DEEKLSDEMINKI
+595 SEDILTDEMINKI
-608 VEFRQQT
+608 VEHRKQMN
-615 QPDFNDETLLNQLDE
+615 PHYNDEVLLEQLDE

-636 KNEFKNDVEID
+636 KNEFKTDVEID

-652 GFEWLLELYPEVN
+652 GFDWFLELYPEIN
-665 VSKLKVD
+665 ASKLKAD
-672 KVRDMNKKQPSLKV
+672 KVRNMNKKQPSLKV
-686 KLNKENWNKLRY
+686 KLNKDNWNKLKS

-711 KKMSEDDLYFFIERL
+711 KKMDESELYFFIESL
-726 LNDHDLFV
+726 LNDDDLFV
-734 KQQPERIH
+734 KQQPERVH
-742 QSLEKDDEGKQV
+742 QSLERNDEGKQV
-754 IKESISEYNYRNE
+754 IKESVSEYNSSNE

-803 NSDERF
+803 NNDERF

-850 EISEFKDWVDA
+850 EMSEFKDWVDA

-872 QTEERFLYERPPVR
+872 QTEKRFLYERPPVR

-948 KAENMRLGD
+948 KAENMRIGD

-979 LATSAQDVYNEI
+979 LATSARARC
-991 KKLDDSK
+991 L

>member
-1 MEIFLEELP
+1 MKINLVELY
-10 HQMNAIKA
+10 HQKIALNAI
-18 INESFY
+18 INEFPK
-24 GIRQDLTFNENTTPY
+24 IDLGELDYHGVSKMFENPTIKGRY
-39 ANPIINYTGQ
+39 QSNS
-49 NKANIDV
+49 NIDI

-61 TGKTYVGLRTIYQLF
+61 TGKTYVGTRMMYELHQKF
-76 KSYGLFKF
+76 GLYKF
-84 IIVVPTPAIKE
+84 IVIVPSPAIKE
-95 GWKKFI
+95 GWKNFLTAR
-101 ESSYSKQHFSNYYE
+101 YSRQHFAEYYE
-115 NIQINLNIINAG
+115 NVKLDVNTIYAG
-127 DFNSNKGV
+127 DFNTKSGRRIFPPQLNN
-135 IPSHLIDFI
+135 FI
-144 EGDSLNASTIQI
+144 EGTRLNTNQI
-156 LLINAS
+156 EVLLINVD
-162 MLNSENMKGIISRGK
+162 MLKSKNMTRDDY
-177 NKGRERFN
+177 N
-185 QTLLTGYTKPIEA
+185 QTLLNNYSRPFDA
-198 LKATKSIVLIDEPH
+198 LKATKPIIIIDEPH
-212 KFPRNGEFY
+212 RFPRDKKNYQVIE
-221 KAVQNLSPQ
+221 KLKPQ
-230 MILRLGATFP
+230 VIIRFGATFP
-240 EIQQGSGKNKI
+240 EMKKGTGKKAINI
-251 KSKDYYRKV
+251 KDYYRGK

-273 GLVKGIDIFYPN
+273 GLVKGVDIYYPK
-285 LTPEQAKNRY
+285 LTPEQAQNRY
-295 KIDSVKTK
+295 TVDSVKAK
-303 ELVLKQGQ
+303 EIVLKKGK
-311 NRWTLS
+311 NRWTLGI
-317 VGENLA
+317 GENLA
-323 NVDSSFEGGLSY
+323 NVDSLFEGDLSY
-335 SGNNNLSN
+335 AGAKTLSNNL
-343 GLEINECMELIPSTY
+343 EISKGMDLLPGTF
-358 TISYQEHIIEDA
+358 TTSYQELIINDA

-385 NLKEN
+385 NIKEN
-390 FQPKVKTLSLFFI
+390 FKPKVKTLSLFFI

-410 NKEGW
+410 NKDGW
-415 LKETFERLLKVK
+415 LKQTFERLLKVK
-427 LRKLIKEFEFKKL
+427 LRKLIKEYEAKKM
-440 PREIEYLDFLRAT
+440 PREIEYLDFLKAT
-453 YDSLN
+453 YNSLN

-478 AVQAEVNDILKNK
+478 AIQAEINDILKNK
-491 EKMLSFKDSNGNW
+491 ERMLSFKDSNGNW

-556 HRLTQAEFPSRLS
+556 HRLTQDEFPSRLS
-569 FLIGYDEKDFAE
+569 FLIGYDERDFAE

-595 DEEKLSDEMINKI
+595 NEDKLTDEMINKI
-608 VEFRQQT
+608 VKHRQQT
-615 QPDFNDETLLNQLDE
+615 QPDFNDESLLEQLDE
-630 RNLINR
+630 QNLINR
-636 KNEFKNDVEID
+636 KNDVEID
-647 GVKKS
+647 GMKKS

-665 VSKLKVD
+665 VPKLKAD
-672 KVRDMNKKQPSLKV
+672 KVRDMNKKQPSLKI

-698 LWENLSKRYMLEF
+698 LWENLSRRYMLEF
-711 KKMSEDDLYFFIERL
+711 KKMNENELYFFIENL
-726 LNDHDLFV
+726 LNDDGLFV
-734 KQQPERIH
+734 KQQPERVH
-742 QSLEKDDEGKQV
+742 QSIESDDEGKQN
-754 IKESISEYNYRNE
+754 IKESISEYNSRNE

-775 FLKQLVLKTNVPI
+775 FLKQLVLKTKVPI
-788 SIMHKNLLSVLKDKY
+788 SIMHKNLLSILKFKY

-872 QTEERFLYERPPVR
+872 QTEKRFLYERPPVR

-899 NYDKNVTV
+899 NYDKNVIV

-927 PDFVYMIE
+927 PDFIYMIE

-957 KSIGEIQKNFFN
+957 KSIGEIQKKFFN

-979 LATSAQDVYNEI
+979 LATSEQDVYNEI

>member
-1 MEIFLEELP
+1 MKIILEELT
-10 HQMNAIKA
+10 HQKKA
-18 INESFY
+18 LEKINENFL
-24 GIRQDLTFNENTTPY
+24 GVDLASSSEFSNPLIKSRYQKNT
-39 ANPIINYTGQ
+39 
-49 NKANIDV
+49 NIDV

-61 TGKTYVGLRTIYQLF
+61 TGKTYVYSRMMYEWHKKFGI
-76 KSYGLFKF
+76 FKF
-84 IIVVPTPAIKE
+84 VIVVPSPAIKE
-95 GWKKFI
+95 GTKSFL
-101 ESSYSKQHFSNYYE
+101 ESSYAKEHFQGPYE
-115 NIQINLNIINAG
+115 NVSIELNMINAG
-127 DFNSNKGV
+127 DFNTKSGRKNFPPQLSNFV
-135 IPSHLIDFI
+135 ESS
-144 EGDSLNASTIQI
+144 SLNTNQIQVLI
-156 LLINAS
+156 INAG
-162 MLNSENMKGIISRGK
+162 MLNSKNMTR
-177 NKGRERFN
+177 NDYD
-185 QTLLTGYTKPIEA
+185 QTLLSDYSSPIDA
-198 LKATKSIVLIDEPH
+198 LKATKPIVIIDEPH
-212 KFPRNGEFY
+212 RFPRDKKNFQAIE
-221 KAVQNLSPQ
+221 KLEPQ
-230 MILRLGATFP
+230 MIVRFGATFP
-240 EIQQGSGKNKI
+240 DVKQGTGKKAVYV
-251 KSKDYYRKV
+251 KDYFRVK

-267 IDSFNQ
+267 VDSFNL
-273 GLVKGIDIFYPN
+273 GLVKGIDIYYPN
-285 LTPEQAKNRY
+285 LTPEQAKNKY
-295 KIDSVKTK
+295 TIDSVKSK
-303 ELVLKQGQ
+303 ELVLKKGS
-311 NRWTLS
+311 NRWTLGR
-317 VGENLA
+317 GENLA
-323 NVDSSFEGGLSY
+323 NVDPLFEGDLSY
-335 SGNNNLSN
+335 SGAKTLSN
-343 GLEINECMELIPSTY
+343 DLEISKGMDLLPGTF
-358 TISYQEHIIEDA
+358 TTSYQELIINDA

-427 LRKLIKEFEFKKL
+427 LRKLIKEFEVKKL
-440 PREIEYLDFLRAT
+440 PREIEYLDFLRVT
-453 YDSLN
+453 YASLN

-478 AVQAEVNDILKNK
+478 AIQAEVNDILKNK
-491 EKMLSFKDSNGNW
+491 EKMLSFKDENGNW

-556 HRLTQAEFPSRLS
+556 HRLTQDEFPSRLS
-569 FLIGYDEKDFAE
+569 FLIGYDEKEFAQ

-595 DEEKLSDEMINKI
+595 NEDKLTDEMINKI
-608 VEFRQQT
+608 VEHRKQMN
-615 QPDFNDETLLNQLDE
+615 PHYNDEVLLEQLDE

-636 KNEFKNDVEID
+636 KNEFKTDVEID

-665 VSKLKVD
+665 ASKLNAD
-672 KVRDMNKKQPSLKV
+672 KVRDMKKNPPNLKV
-686 KLNKENWNKLRY
+686 KLNKENWNKLRF

-711 KKMSEDDLYFFIERL
+711 KKMSEDNLYFFIERL
-726 LNDHDLFV
+726 LNDDDLFV

-742 QSLEKDDEGKQV
+742 QSLEKDDEGNQV

-788 SIMHKNLLSVLKDKY
+788 SIMHKNLLSVLKNKY
-803 NSDERF
+803 NNDERF

-836 KKLDFSATTTIYDS
+836 KKLNFSATTTIYDS

-872 QTEERFLYERPPVR
+872 QTEERFLYDRPPVR

-991 KKLDDSK
+991 KKLDDSE

>member
-1 MEIFLEELP
+1 MKIFLEELI
-10 HQMNAIKA
+10 HQQQAVEKIMDSFTGTEDYLTSN
-18 INESFY
+18 INEFSNNLIKNRFSDY
-24 GIRQDLTFNENTTPY
+24 
-39 ANPIINYTGQ
+39 
-49 NKANIDV
+49 ANIDV

-61 TGKTYVGLRTIYQLF
+61 TGKTYVYTKMMYELH
-76 KSYGLFKF
+76 KEYGIFKF
-84 IIVVPTPAIKE
+84 IIVVPSPAIKE
-95 GWKKFI
+95 GAKSFLTSLSTKRHFQEIYGNIEVEINTLNKGDFNTKSGRKSFPPQLSNFI
-101 ESSYSKQHFSNYYE
+101 ESS
-115 NIQINLNIINAG
+115 NI
-127 DFNSNKGV
+127 NSNQ
-135 IPSHLIDFI
+135 
-144 EGDSLNASTIQI
+144 IQV
-156 LLINAS
+156 LLINAG
-162 MLNSENMKGIISRGK
+162 MLNSSNMTKTDYD
-177 NKGRERFN
+177 
-185 QTLLTGYTKPIEA
+185 QTLLSDYSNPIEA
-198 LKATKSIVLIDEPH
+198 LKATKSVVIIDEPH
-212 KFPRNGEFY
+212 RFPRDKKNY
-221 KAVQNLSPQ
+221 KSIEKFAPQ
-230 MILRLGATFP
+230 MIVRFGATFP
-240 EIQQGSGKNKI
+240 EIKKGTGKKAI
-251 KSKDYYRKV
+251 YVKDYYRKK

-295 KIDSVKTK
+295 IIDSVKSK
-303 ELVLKQGQ
+303 EIVLKKEKNKWRIGI
-311 NRWTLS
+311 
-317 VGENLA
+317 GENLT
-323 NVDSSFEGGLSY
+323 NVDSLFEGDLSY
-335 SGNNNLSN
+335 SGAKTLSN
-343 GLEINECMELIPSTY
+343 GLEISKGMELIPGTFKL
-358 TISYQEHIIEDA
+358 SYQELIIEDA
-370 INQHFEHEINNFMRD
+370 IDQHFEHEINNFLRG
-385 NLKEN
+385 NQKTN
-390 FQPKVKTLSLFFI
+390 SPKVKTLSLFFI

-410 NKEGW
+410 NKDGW
-415 LKETFERLLKVK
+415 IKQIFERLLKVK
-427 LRKLIKEFEFKKL
+427 LRKLIKEFEVKKL
-440 PREIEYLDFLRAT
+440 PREIEYLDFLKAT
-453 YDSLN
+453 YESLN

-478 AVQAEVNDILKNK
+478 AIQAEVNDILKSK

-556 HRLTQAEFPSRLS
+556 HRLTQDEFPSRLS

-595 DEEKLSDEMINKI
+595 DENKLTDEMINKI

-615 QPDFNDETLLNQLDE
+615 QPDFSDESLLEQLDE
-630 RNLINR
+630 LNIINR
-636 KNEFKNDVEID
+636 KNEFKNGIEIE

-652 GFEWLLELYPEVN
+652 GFEWLLDLYPEIN
-665 VSKLKVD
+665 VSKLKDD
-672 KVRDMNKKQPSLKV
+672 KVRNMNKKPPSLKI
-686 KLNKENWNKLRY
+686 KLNKENWNKLKY

-711 KKMSEDDLYFFIERL
+711 KKMDEDELYFFIENL
-726 LNDHDLFV
+726 LYKDGLFV
-734 KQQPERIH
+734 KQRPERVH
-742 QSLEKDDEGKQV
+742 QALEYGDEGKQV

-767 YIYMNYGK
+767 YIYIHYGK

-803 NSDERF
+803 NSDEHY

-836 KKLDFSATTTIYDS
+836 KKLDLSATTTIYDS
-850 EISEFKDWVDA
+850 ELSEFKDDIGA
-861 NYLGTNVENNI
+861 NYLGVNVEDNV
-872 QTEERFLYERPPVR
+872 QTEERFLYERPPIR
-886 YDSVT
+886 YDSEN

-899 NYDKNVTV
+899 DYNDKVTV

-935 TDEQDAKYLIVET
+935 NEDGDAKYLIVET
-948 KAENMRLGD
+948 KAENMRLED
-957 KSIGEIQKNFFN
+957 KAIGEIQSKFFN
-969 TLDNLNIKYQ
+969 TLDNLNISYQ
-979 LATSAQDVYNEI
+979 LATTAQDVYNKI
-991 KKLDDSK
+991 KKLSEDE

>member
-1 MEIFLEELP
+1 MKIILEELT
-10 HQMNAIKA
+10 HQKKA
-18 INESFY
+18 LEKINENFL
-24 GIRQDLTFNENTTPY
+24 GVDLASSSEFSNPLIKSRYQKNT
-39 ANPIINYTGQ
+39 
-49 NKANIDV
+49 NIDV

-61 TGKTYVGLRTIYQLF
+61 TGKTYVYSRMMYEWHKKFGI
-76 KSYGLFKF
+76 FKF
-84 IIVVPTPAIKE
+84 VIVVPSPAIKE
-95 GWKKFI
+95 GTKSFL
-101 ESSYSKQHFSNYYE
+101 ESSYAKEHFQGPYE
-115 NIQINLNIINAG
+115 NVSIELNMINAG
-127 DFNSNKGV
+127 DFNTKSGRKNFPPQLSNFV
-135 IPSHLIDFI
+135 ESS
-144 EGDSLNASTIQI
+144 SLNTNQIQVLI
-156 LLINAS
+156 INAG
-162 MLNSENMKGIISRGK
+162 MLNSKNMTR
-177 NKGRERFN
+177 NDYD
-185 QTLLTGYTKPIEA
+185 QTLLSDYSSPIDA
-198 LKATKSIVLIDEPH
+198 LKATKPIVIIDEPH
-212 KFPRNGEFY
+212 RFPRDKKNFQAIE
-221 KAVQNLSPQ
+221 KLEPQ
-230 MILRLGATFP
+230 MIVRFGATFP
-240 EIQQGSGKNKI
+240 DVKQGTGKKAVYV
-251 KSKDYYRKV
+251 KDYFRGK

-267 IDSFNQ
+267 VDSFNL
-273 GLVKGIDIFYPN
+273 GLVKGIDIYYPN
-285 LTPEQAKNRY
+285 LTPEQAKNKY
-295 KIDSVKTK
+295 TIDSVKSK
-303 ELVLKQGQ
+303 ELVLKKGS
-311 NRWTLS
+311 NRWTLGR
-317 VGENLA
+317 GENLA
-323 NVDSSFEGGLSY
+323 NVDPLFEGDLSY
-335 SGNNNLSN
+335 SGAKTLSN
-343 GLEINECMELIPSTY
+343 DLEISKGMDLLPGTF
-358 TISYQEHIIEDA
+358 TTSYQELIINDA

-427 LRKLIKEFEFKKL
+427 LRKLIKEFEVKKL
-440 PREIEYLDFLRAT
+440 PREIEYLDFLRVT
-453 YDSLN
+453 YASLN

-478 AVQAEVNDILKNK
+478 AIQAEVNDILKNK
-491 EKMLSFKDSNGNW
+491 EKMLSFKDENGNW

-556 HRLTQAEFPSRLS
+556 HRLTQDEFPSRLS
-569 FLIGYDEKDFAE
+569 FLIGYDEKEFAQ

-595 DEEKLSDEMINKI
+595 NEDKLTDEMINKI
-608 VEFRQQT
+608 VEHRKQMN
-615 QPDFNDETLLNQLDE
+615 PHYNDEVLLEQLDE

-636 KNEFKNDVEID
+636 KNEFKTDVEID

-665 VSKLKVD
+665 ASKLNAD
-672 KVRDMNKKQPSLKV
+672 KVRDMKKNPPNLKV
-686 KLNKENWNKLRY
+686 KLNKENWNKLRF

-711 KKMSEDDLYFFIERL
+711 KKMSEDNLYFFIERL
-726 LNDHDLFV
+726 LNDDDLFV

-742 QSLEKDDEGKQV
+742 QSLEKDDEGNQV

-788 SIMHKNLLSVLKDKY
+788 SIMHKNLLSVLKNKY
-803 NSDERF
+803 NNDERF

-836 KKLDFSATTTIYDS
+836 KKLNFSATTTIYDS

-872 QTEERFLYERPPVR
+872 QTEERFLYDRPPVR

-991 KKLDDSK
+991 KKLDDSE

>member
-1 MEIFLEELP
+1 MKIFLEELI
-10 HQMNAIKA
+10 HQQQAVEKIMDSFTGIEDYQSYDNYGNEFSNNLIK
-18 INESFY
+18 NRYS
-24 GIRQDLTFNENTTPY
+24 NNS
-39 ANPIINYTGQ
+39 
-49 NKANIDV
+49 NIDV

-61 TGKTYVGLRTIYQLF
+61 TGKTYVYTKMMLELH
-76 KSYGLFKF
+76 KEYGIFKF
-84 IIVVPTPAIKE
+84 VIVVPSPAIKE
-95 GWKKFI
+95 GAKSFLTNLSTKRHFQEIYGNVEIEVDTINKGDFNNKSGRKSFPPQLSNFI
-101 ESSYSKQHFSNYYE
+101 ESSKIHSNQ
-115 NIQINLNIINAG
+115 IQ
-127 DFNSNKGV
+127 V
-135 IPSHLIDFI
+135 
-144 EGDSLNASTIQI
+144 
-156 LLINAS
+156 LLINAG
-162 MLNSENMKGIISRGK
+162 MLNSSNMTKVDYD
-177 NKGRERFN
+177 
-185 QTLLTGYTKPIEA
+185 QTLLSGYSNPIEA
-198 LKATKSIVLIDEPH
+198 LKATKPVAIIDEPH
-212 KFPRNGEFY
+212 RFPRDKKNYQAIE
-221 KAVQNLSPQ
+221 KLEPQ
-230 MILRLGATFP
+230 IIVRFGATFP
-240 EIQQGSGKNKI
+240 EVKKGTGKKAVYI
-251 KSKDYYRKV
+251 KDYYRGR

-267 IDSFNQ
+267 VDSFNQ
-273 GLVKGIDIFYPN
+273 GLVKGIDIYYPN

-295 KIDSVKTK
+295 TIDSVKAK
-303 ELVLKQGQ
+303 EIVLKKGK
-311 NRWTLS
+311 NKWTLGI
-317 VGENLA
+317 GENLA
-323 NVDSSFEGGLSY
+323 NIDSLFEGDLSY
-335 SGNNNLSN
+335 SGAKTLSN
-343 GLEINECMELIPSTY
+343 DLEISKGMDLLPGTFTTNYQELI
-358 TISYQEHIIEDA
+358 INDA

-415 LKETFERLLKVK
+415 LKQTFERLLKVK
-427 LRKLIKEFEFKKL
+427 LRKLIKEFEVKKL
-440 PREIEYLDFLRAT
+440 PREIEYLDFLRVT

-469 GEDRGSGEE
+469 GEDRGSGDE
-478 AVQAEVNDILKNK
+478 AIQAEVNDILKNK
-491 EKMLSFKDSNGNW
+491 EKMLSFKDENGNW

-548 RLPVDETG
+548 RLPVDENG
-556 HRLTQAEFPSRLS
+556 HRLTQDEFPSRLS

-595 DEEKLSDEMINKI
+595 SEDKLTDEMINKI
-608 VEFRQQT
+608 VEHRKQVD
-615 QPDFNDETLLNQLDE
+615 PHYNDEVLLEQLDE

-636 KNEFKNDVEID
+636 KNEFKTDVEID

-665 VSKLKVD
+665 ASKLNAD
-672 KVRDMNKKQPSLKV
+672 KVRDMKKNPPNLKV
-686 KLNKENWNKLRY
+686 KLNKENWNKLRF

-711 KKMSEDDLYFFIERL
+711 KKMSEDDLYLFVERL
-726 LNDHDLFV
+726 LNDDDLFV

-742 QSLEKDDEGKQV
+742 QSLDKDDEGKQV

-767 YIYMNYGK
+767 FIYMNYGK
-775 FLKQLVLKTNVPI
+775 FLKQIVLKTNVPI
-788 SIMHKNLLSVLKDKY
+788 SIMHKNLLTVLKDKY

-836 KKLDFSATTTIYDS
+836 KKLDFSAITTIYDS

-872 QTEERFLYERPPVR
+872 QTEKRFLYERPPVR

-957 KSIGEIQKNFFN
+957 KSIGEIQKKFFN

>member
-1 MEIFLEELP
+1 MKIRLVELK
-10 HQMNAIKA
+10 HQKAALNAIIDKFPGIDLSESNYQD
-18 INESFY
+18 INS
-24 GIRQDLTFNENTTPY
+24 TFENPSIHGRFK
-39 ANPIINYTGQ
+39 NN
-49 NKANIDV
+49 NNIDI

-61 TGKTYVGLRTIYQLF
+61 TGKTYVGTRMMYELHQKF
-76 KSYGLFKF
+76 GLFKF
-84 IIVVPTPAIKE
+84 IVIVPSPAIKE
-95 GWKKFI
+95 GWRNFLTAR
-101 ESSYSKQHFSNYYE
+101 YSEQHFDEHYE
-115 NIQINLNIINAG
+115 NVKLDVNTINAG
-127 DFNSNKGV
+127 DFNTKSGRRIFPPQLNN
-135 IPSHLIDFI
+135 FI
-144 EGDSLNASTIQI
+144 EGTKLNTNQI
-156 LLINAS
+156 EVLLINVD
-162 MLNSENMKGIISRGK
+162 MLKSKNMSRDDY
-177 NKGRERFN
+177 N
-185 QTLLTGYTKPIEA
+185 QTLLNNYSSPFDALRATKPVVI
-198 LKATKSIVLIDEPH
+198 IDEPH
-212 KFPRNGEFY
+212 RFPRDKKNYQVIE
-221 KAVQNLSPQ
+221 KLEPQ
-230 MILRLGATFP
+230 MIVRFGATFP
-240 EIQQGSGKNKI
+240 EIKKGTAKKAI
-251 KSKDYYRKV
+251 YVKDYYRNK

-267 IDSFNQ
+267 VDSFNQ
-273 GLVKGIDIFYPN
+273 GLVKGIDIYYPN
-285 LTPEQAKNRY
+285 LTPEQARNRY
-295 KIDSVKTK
+295 IIDSVKSK
-303 ELVLKQGQ
+303 EIVLKKGN
-311 NRWTLS
+311 NRWTLGI
-317 VGENLA
+317 GEKLA
-323 NVDSSFEGGLSY
+323 TIDSLFEGDLTY
-335 SGNNNLSN
+335 SGAKTLSN
-343 GLEINECMELIPSTY
+343 ELEVNKGMELIPGTF
-358 TISYQEHIIEDA
+358 TTTYQEYIIKDA
-370 INQHFEHEINNFMRD
+370 IDQHFEHEINNFMRD
-385 NLKEN
+385 NLKVN

-403 DSIRSYR
+403 DSIKSYR
-410 NKEGW
+410 DTDGW
-415 LKETFERLLKVK
+415 LKQTFERLLKIK
-427 LRKLIKEFEFKKL
+427 LRKLIKEFEVKKL
-440 PREIEYLDFLRAT
+440 PREIEYLDFLKAT
-453 YDSLN
+453 YASLN
-458 SENQMVHAGYF
+458 SENQIVHAGYF

-478 AVQAEVNDILKNK
+478 AIQAEVKDILKNK
-491 EKMLSFKDSNGNW
+491 EKMLSFKDKNGNW

-556 HRLTQAEFPSRLS
+556 HRLTQDEFPSRLS
-569 FLIGYDEKDFAE
+569 FLIGFDEKDFAE

-595 DEEKLSDEMINKI
+595 SEDILTDEMINKI
-608 VEFRQQT
+608 VEHRKQMN
-615 QPDFNDETLLNQLDE
+615 PHYNDEVLLEQLDE

-636 KNEFKNDVEID
+636 KNEFKTDVEID

-652 GFEWLLELYPEVN
+652 GFDWFLELYPEIN
-665 VSKLKVD
+665 ASKLKAD
-672 KVRDMNKKQPSLKV
+672 KVRNMNKKQPSLKV
-686 KLNKENWNKLRY
+686 KLNKDNWNKLKS

-711 KKMSEDDLYFFIERL
+711 KKMDESELYFFIESL
-726 LNDHDLFV
+726 LNDDDLFV
-734 KQQPERIH
+734 KQQPERVH
-742 QSLEKDDEGKQV
+742 QSLERNDEGKQV
-754 IKESISEYNYRNE
+754 IKESVSEYNSSNE

-803 NSDERF
+803 NNDERF

-850 EISEFKDWVDA
+850 EMSEFKDWVDA

-872 QTEERFLYERPPVR
+872 QTEKRFLYERPPVR

-899 NYDKNVTV
+899 NYDKNVIV

-948 KAENMRLGD
+948 KAENMRIGD